1 MALGLPYGKAP
12 LYRAIAAVHL
22 SCAQLARFASA
33 ALRRAVPARRTG
45 AAAVYNAPSVVVG
58 PVR

>member
-33 ALRRAVPARRTG
+33 ALRRAALRRARRPG
-45 AAAVYNAPSVVVG
+45 APYRRGSRV
-58 PVR
+58 